1 MSSST
6 PYTTGHELKSILIN
20 IATILLFILPVA
32 SYIYIDHA
40 KEMIAGVA
48 GSFILAF
55 IAPPMGWMRPHPY
68 SDMPGNRPKQS

>member
-1 MSSST
+1 MAESKS
-6 PYTTGHELKSILIN
+6 YTTGHEIKSILIN
-20 IATILLFILPVA
+20 IASALLFILPVA
-32 SYIYIDHA
+32 AYFYMEHA

-48 GSFILAF
+48 ASFALAY